1 MSEIFFAKIS
11 GNLAEFDDHEIN
23 HMKVMK
29 IKVGSQIFF
38 TDGEGKL
45 FRGKMLERGLASV
58 DDLVEIRP
66 PQKIK
71 IDLIL
76 SPIKW
81 ERMRFIAEKATELEA
96 TAIVLSNMDRTTRKE
111 SESKLKKVSLV
122 VRDAVKQS
130 GNLYMPKV
138 MDADEFKVPE
148 NACKIRFDLD
158 ANKSL
163 RDIGDADEFVL
174 LFGPEGGFTKREKE
188 KYDAMGFKKVKLGDK
203 TLRVET
209 AVIVALSG
217 IRILKGVL
225 L

>member
-1 MSEIFFAKIS
+1 MSEIFFGKIA
-11 GNLAEFDDHEIN
+11 GNIAEFDDHEIN

-29 IKVGSQIFF
+29 VKIGSQIFF

-45 FRGKMLERGLASV
+45 FHGKVLERGIASV
-58 DDLVEIRP
+58 EDLVEIRP

-71 IDLIL
+71 INLIL
-76 SPIKW
+76 SPVKW
-81 ERMRFIAEKATELEA
+81 ERMRFIVEKATELEA
-96 TAIVLSNMDRTTRKE
+96 STIVLSNMDRTTRKE
-111 SESKLKKVSLV
+111 SESKLKKVSMV

-138 MDADEFKVPE
+138 MDVDEFKIPE

-158 ANKSL
+158 ADKSL
-163 RDIGDADEFVL
+163 RNIDDSDEFVL
-174 LFGPEGGFTKREKE
+174 LFGPEGGFTEREKE
-188 KYDAMGFKKVKLGDK
+188 KYDSMGFEKIKLGDR